1 MKIVALT
8 GGSGSGKSTV
18 LNGLLDHFS
27 GRASILSLDDYYRPR
42 EELPTDENGETNYD
56 VPEAINHDNLF
67 RDLKKLLEGQEV
79 SLETYTYNRNA
90 MKSEIITIK
99 PSDWLIVEGLFV
111 MHDARIRELFSL
123 SAFIDAQP
131 ETRLERR
138 KYRDET
144 VRGYSPDEVE
154 YQWNNHVRPADIAHI
169 EPWKEKCDVVIDNEN
184 DWTEGLTNLIA
195 QMESH

>member
-8 GGSGSGKSTV
+8 GGSGAGKSTV

-42 EELPTDENGETNYD
+42 EELSMDENGQTNYD

-67 RDLKKLLEGQEV
+67 RDLKKLIEGKDV
-79 SLETYTYNRNA
+79 SLETYTYNRDA

-111 MHDARIRELFSL
+111 MHDVRIRELFSL

-131 ETRLERR
+131 ETRLKRR

-154 YQWNNHVRPADIAHI
+154 YQWSNHVRPADIAHI

-184 DWTEGLTNLIA
+184 DWTEGLSNLIA
-195 QMESH
+195 QMESR